1 MVASAIRTPRPRIGL
16 ANAAPLRDR
25 WLAMQARVQRE
36 IPVQCHQLRATA
48 NLACSE
54 SAVDAME
61 DALDEAR
68 YQSAAAAVPV
78 DYDSP
83 YFKGARDE
91 LFNLQKRYHSAWGD
105 LRDTRRKLHPS
116 SVVHEILQDVPPDYE
131 DIPPQIFT
139 GRDPAPNWRSVAEV
153 RAAIED
159 FLPKVLS
166 IEGRLA
172 QLNAAAAIESGPLPE
187 QNRALIEGLFR
198 RLVKLEHHVDEVR
211 QGLRD
216 LNHPQR
222 KQRRKS

>member
-1 MVASAIRTPRPRIGL
+1 MVASVQRVPRARIGL
-16 ANAAPLRDR
+16 DHSRPLSVR
-25 WLAMQARVQRE
+25 WEEMRARVQRE
-36 IPVQCHQLRATA
+36 IPEGSPLRATA
-48 NLACSE
+48 NSSCSE
-54 SAVDAME
+54 AAVDAME
-61 DALDEAR
+61 DALEAAR
-68 YQSAAAAVPV
+68 YQSAAAAVPI
-78 DYDSP
+78 DYNSP

-105 LRDTRRKLHPS
+105 LRDARRKLHPS
-116 SVVHEILQDVPPDYE
+116 SVIHQILQDVPYDYE
-131 DIPPQIFT
+131 EVPPPIFT
-139 GRDPAPNWRSVAEV
+139 GRDPVPNWRSVAEV

-187 QNRALIEGLFR
+187 QNRALIEGLFK
-198 RLVKLEHHVDEVR
+198 RLIKLEHHVDEVR